1 MLKGPDTSTHLH
13 CFSAGCPEIQRMVG
27 FRDWLRSHETDR
39 LLYERTK
46 HTLANKTWKYTQE
59 YADAKTA
66 VVEDIL
72 AKAKGA

>member
-1 MLKGPDTSTHLH
+1 M
-13 CFSAGCPEIQRMVG
+13 IG
-27 FRDWLRSHETDR
+27 FREWLRSHEAER

-46 HTLANKTWKYTQE
+46 RDLASKTWKYVQE

-72 AKAKGA
+72 ARANGV